1 MYAHKESAKVFSKH
15 VRDDNLIDYSKKKAY
30 SHLYDFYSD

>member
-1 MYAHKESAKVFSKH
+1 MLNKESAKVFSND
-15 VRDDNLIDYSKKKAY
+15 VQDDNLIDYSKKKAY